1 MTYYYCVFLY
11 FQVEEELLPDLFW
24 EPTAEVRSTRLKR
37 HVVELD
43 NQEEFESQK

>member
-1 MTYYYCVFLY
+1 MTFHNYIFFN
-11 FQVEEELLPDLFW
+11 FQAEEELLPDLFW

-37 HVVELD
+37 HVVDLD

>member
-1 MTYYYCVFLY
+1 MNNFIVFHS
-11 FQVEEELLPDLFW
+11 QAEEEILPDVFW

-37 HVVELD
+37 HVVDLD